1 MARKSL
7 KPEAASFK
15 VLECVQQQYLS
26 CSKLMWNE
34 YDNYRHVRTLKGVVQ
49 LRMKIR
55 CCHNKLC
62 ERYRI
67 AYRPEQEGSW
77 ALPQQEFGLDVIA
90 LVGALRNP
98 RTSKYSPN

>member
-1 MARKSL
+1 
-7 KPEAASFK
+7 
-15 VLECVQQQYLS
+15 
-26 CSKLMWNE
+26 
-34 YDNYRHVRTLKGVVQ
+34 
-49 LRMKIR
+49 MKIR

-90 LVGALRNP
+90 RSWSIALP
-98 RTSKYSPN
+98 RTSKYSPNLSTSSLEEYMYQ